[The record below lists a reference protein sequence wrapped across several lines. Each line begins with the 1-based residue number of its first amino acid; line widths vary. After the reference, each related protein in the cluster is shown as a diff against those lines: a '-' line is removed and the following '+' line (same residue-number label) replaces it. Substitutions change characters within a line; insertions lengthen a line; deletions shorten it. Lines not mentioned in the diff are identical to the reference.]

1 MLIQGEL
8 QTLHCKQR
16 LAQVIHID
24 DLQHEGV
31 RPYAHLTDAQLRNR
45 LEPAAG
51 LFIAESLKV
60 IQVAL
65 AAGVEPVSLL
75 TEERHLDQALA
86 VAQRCPADMPIYT
99 ASDNLLQQLTGYRLS
114 RGILCAMRR
123 PHPSDAAT
131 VCAQARRIAVVD
143 SVVNATNVGVIFRG
157 AAALG
162 FDAVLLSPTCC
173 DPLNRRS
180 VRVSMGTVFQ
190 VPWAVLGVGGVWPE
204 ESLRQLHLWGFTTVA
219 MALRDN
225 ALSIDDPRL
234 SAHQRLAV
242 VLGSEGDGLPA
253 EVIHQCDYTV
263 CIPMQNG
270 VDSLNVAAAAAIAF
284 WQLRIR

>member
-1 MLIQGEL
+1 M
-8 QTLHCKQR
+8 
-16 LAQVIHID
+16 AQIIHID
-24 DLQHEGV
+24 DLQTEGV
-31 RPYAHLTDAQLRNR
+31 RPYAHLTEAQLRNR
-45 LEPAAG
+45 LEPQSG

-60 IQVAL
+60 IQVAI

-86 VAQRCPADMPIYT
+86 VTQACRADLPIYT
-99 ASDNLLQQLTGYRLS
+99 ASDGLLQQLTGYALT

-123 PHPSDAAT
+123 PRPSDAADI
-131 VCAQARRIAVVD
+131 CRQARRVAVVD

-190 VPWAVLGVGGVWPE
+190 VPWAILGQTDSEWPDS
-204 ESLRQLHLWGFTTVA
+204 SLQRLHEWGFVTAA
-219 MALRDN
+219 MALRDQ
-225 ALSIDDPRL
+225 AVSVDDPRL
-234 SAHQRLAV
+234 QSAERLAV

-253 EVIHQCDYTV
+253 EVIDRCDYTV

-284 WQLRIR
+284 WQLRVH

>member
-1 MLIQGEL
+1 M
-8 QTLHCKQR
+8 
-16 LAQVIHID
+16 AQIIPID

-31 RPYAHLTDAQLRNR
+31 RPYAQLTEAQLRNR

-65 AAGVEPVSLL
+65 AAGVQPVSLL

-86 VAQRCPADMPIYT
+86 VAQDSPTDLPIYT
-99 ASDNLLQQLTGYRLS
+99 ASDGLLQQLTGYRLS

-123 PHPSDAAT
+123 PQPLDAASI
-131 VCAQARRIAVVD
+131 CARSRRIAVVD

-180 VRVSMGTVFQ
+180 VRVSMGTLFQ
-190 VPWAVLGVGGVWPE
+190 VPWAVLGADGDWPE
-204 ESLRQLHLWGFTTVA
+204 GSMRLLHKWGFSVVA
-219 MALRDN
+219 MALRDD
-225 ALSIDDPRL
+225 AISIDDPRL
-234 SAHQRLAV
+234 TAQERLAV

-253 EVIHQCDYTV
+253 EVIAQCDHTV

>member
-1 MLIQGEL
+1 MARIY
-8 QTLHCKQR
+8 
-16 LAQVIHID
+16 HID
-24 DLQHEGV
+24 NLQVAEV
-31 RPYAHLTDAQLRNR
+31 RPYSQLTEAQLRNR
-45 LEPAAG
+45 LEPDSG
-51 LFIAESLKV
+51 IFIAESMKV

-65 AAGVEPVSLL
+65 AAGVEPISLL
-75 TEERHLDQALA
+75 TEERHIGQALS
-86 VAQRCPADMPIYT
+86 VTQNCRSDLPIYT

-123 PHPSDAAT
+123 PKPLDAT
-131 VCAQARRIAVVD
+131 SICTHARRIAVID

-162 FDAVLLSPTCC
+162 IDAVLLSPTCC

-180 VRVSMGTVFQ
+180 VRVSMGTLFQ
-190 VPWAVLGVGGVWPE
+190 VPWAVMDAKYSWPE
-204 ESLRQLHLWGFTTVA
+204 GAMQMLHKLGFCIAA

-225 ALSIDDPRL
+225 AITIDNPL
-234 SAHQRLAV
+234 LTTQERLAV
-242 VLGSEGDGLPA
+242 LLGSEGDGLPTD
-253 EVIHQCDYTV
+253 VIKQCDYTV

-270 VDSLNVAAAAAIAF
+270 VDSLNVAAAAAVAF

>member
-1 MLIQGEL
+1 M
-8 QTLHCKQR
+8 
-16 LAQVIHID
+16 AQIIHID
-24 DLQHEGV
+24 DLQHESV
-31 RPYAHLTDAQLRNR
+31 RPYAQLTEAQLRNR

-65 AAGVEPVSLL
+65 AAGVQPVSLL

-86 VAQRCPADMPIYT
+86 VAQDVAVDLPIYT
-99 ASDNLLQQLTGYRLS
+99 ASDSLLQQLTGYRLS

-123 PHPSDAAT
+123 PQPLDAASI
-131 VCAQARRIAVVD
+131 CARARRIAVVD

-180 VRVSMGTVFQ
+180 VRVSMGTLFQ
-190 VPWAVLGVGGVWPE
+190 VPWAVLGADGDWPE
-204 ESLRQLHLWGFTTVA
+204 GSMRLLHKWGFSVAA
-219 MALRDN
+219 MALRDD
-225 ALSIDDPRL
+225 AISIDDPRL
-234 SAHQRLAV
+234 TAQERLAV

-253 EVIHQCDYTV
+253 EVIAQCDHTV

>member
-1 MLIQGEL
+1 M
-8 QTLHCKQR
+8 
-16 LAQVIHID
+16 AQIIHID

-31 RPYAHLTDAQLRNR
+31 RPYAQLTEAQLRNR

-65 AAGVEPVSLL
+65 AEGVQPVSLL

-86 VAQRCPADMPIYT
+86 VAQDVAVDLPIYT
-99 ASDNLLQQLTGYRLS
+99 ASDSLLQQLTGYRLS

-123 PHPSDAAT
+123 PQPLDAASI
-131 VCAQARRIAVVD
+131 CARARRIAVVD

-180 VRVSMGTVFQ
+180 VRVSMGTLFQ
-190 VPWAVLGVGGVWPE
+190 VPWAVLGADGDWPE
-204 ESLRQLHLWGFTTVA
+204 GSMRLLHEWGFRVAA
-219 MALRDN
+219 MALRDD
-225 ALSIDDPRL
+225 AISIDDPRL
-234 SAHQRLAV
+234 TAQERLAV

-253 EVIHQCDYTV
+253 EVIAQCDHTV

>member
-1 MLIQGEL
+1 M
-8 QTLHCKQR
+8 
-16 LAQVIHID
+16 AQIIHID
-24 DLQHEGV
+24 DLQHESV
-31 RPYAHLTDAQLRNR
+31 RPYAQLTEAQLRNR

-65 AAGVEPVSLL
+65 AAGVQPVSLL

-86 VAQRCPADMPIYT
+86 VAQDVAVDLPIYT
-99 ASDNLLQQLTGYRLS
+99 ASDSLLQQLTGYRLS

-123 PHPSDAAT
+123 PQPLDAASI
-131 VCAQARRIAVVD
+131 CAQSRRIAVVD

-180 VRVSMGTVFQ
+180 VRVSMGTLFQ
-190 VPWAVLGVGGVWPE
+190 VPWAVLGTDGDWPE
-204 ESLRQLHLWGFTTVA
+204 GSMRLLHEWGFSVAA
-219 MALRDN
+219 MALRDD
-225 ALSIDDPRL
+225 AISIDDPRL
-234 SAHQRLAV
+234 AAQERLAV

-253 EVIHQCDYTV
+253 EVIAQCDHTV

-284 WQLRIR
+284 WQLRIL